1 MVCTTGR
8 FRSKQTPGSIHL
20 CLHSL
25 FPAPIFRTQ
34 IRALYRAS
42 APVDVPWPHPEG
54 AVDRRAGTIAEME
67 ALLVQALSLR
77 SEVEVEDLVLEV
89 MRRRFPP

>member
-1 MVCTTGR
+1 MC
-8 FRSKQTPGSIHL
+8 PGLIPKVQSI
-20 CLHSL
+20 
-25 FPAPIFRTQ
+25 
-34 IRALYRAS
+34 
-42 APVDVPWPHPEG
+42 VG
-54 AVDRRAGTIAEME
+54 AGTIAEME